1 MIGIYKITS
10 PSGKIYI
17 GQSIDIDKRF
27 YLYSLNHCFRQV
39 ILYRS
44 FNKHGFNNHIL
55 EVIEEC
61 NVDELDKKERYYQE
75 LYNAVGPNG
84 MNCILQGTDEKRKVI
99 SDEIKNKIS
108 IANSGERNGM
118 YGVKQSEEF
127 KQARRN
133 YRHTP
138 ESLKK
143 ISDRS
148 NGGSNPN
155 AKLVIDLSTGI
166 FYYCVK
172 DAAFVLGL
180 QRDTLK
186 QRLNGRR
193 KNKTSYIYA

>member
-17 GQSIDIDKRF
+17 GQSIDIKRRF

-44 FNKHGFNNHIL
+44 FNKYGFNNHTFEI
-55 EVIEEC
+55 IEEC
-61 NVDELDKKERYYQE
+61 SIDELNKKERFYQE
-75 LYNAVGPNG
+75 LYDAVGFNG
-84 MNCILQGTDEKRKVI
+84 LNCVLQGTDEKRKVI
-99 SDEIKNKIS
+99 SDEVKKKIS

-118 YGVKQSEEF
+118 FGVKQSEEF

-133 YRHTP
+133 YKHTP

-143 ISDRS
+143 IGDSSR
-148 NGGSNPN
+148 GGNNPN

-166 FYYCVK
+166 FYDCVK

-193 KNKTSYIYA
+193 KNKTSYMYA